1 MIITTQCILSFKKE
15 ENKKII
21 ILHILRL
28 AVTALGLAGI
38 AAHMNVLI
46 LVSLSADSV
55 LQVFQLGIGIRQK
68 NPVKS
73 LTHLNFI
80 MIDSLAIAGI
90 VTGAWTMLAAA
101 GLINALT
108 MTAFGAQALVIGTAK
123 KDPRACWASLSV

>member
-1 MIITTQCILSFKKE
+1 MRLGTRDTTFDNIS
-15 ENKKII
+15 
-21 ILHILRL
+21 
-28 AVTALGLAGI
+28 
-38 AAHMNVLI
+38 AHMNVLI